1 MLGSHIGDFPSVD
14 LDIWPLCKRVDLGN
28 AYGASRFMRAGPTR
42 KNLRFYRRRVRQAR
56 MVARAIQSRNHPI
69 LAHIVP
75 MRRCNLSCAYCNE
88 YDKVSAPVPTEEML
102 RRIDLLATLGTQ
114 IVTISG
120 GEPLLHP
127 NLDEIIRA
135 IRSHDM
141 IATLI
146 TNGYLLTPERIK
158 RLNRAGLEHLQI
170 SIDNVNP
177 DNVSKK
183 SLRVLDQ
190 KLMWLKE
197 YADFDVN
204 INSVLGGGISHS
216 EDALT
221 ITRRAVEL
229 GFETTVGVIHDHGG
243 QLQPLKAEEHAVYD
257 QILAERK
264 PGLFA
269 FAYDNLFHRNL
280 VLGRPNDWQCGAGSR
295 YLYICEDG
303 LVHYCSQQRGYPD
316 IPLGEYTLEDIE
328 REYTSKKACAPFCT
342 VSCVHRVAMLD
353 LIRNE
358 PREALLRLFPP
369 KRPGGPL
376 SLPLGI
382 RVLTSIFLPTPIGKR
397 PAAAR
402 RFLSGAVLW
411 IFGVKSTKK
420 ENQHELISIS
430 GSRGRPRTP

>member
-1 MLGSHIGDFPSVD
+1 
-14 LDIWPLCKRVDLGN
+14 
-28 AYGASRFMRAGPTR
+28 MRAAPVG
-42 KNLRFYRRRVRQAR
+42 KKFRFYRRRLRQAR
-56 MVARAIQSRNHPI
+56 MVARALQSRRHPI

-102 RRIDLLATLGTQ
+102 RRIDLLSSLGTQ

-146 TNGYLLTPERIK
+146 TNGYLLTPERIE
-158 RLNRAGLEHLQI
+158 RLNRFGLEHLQI

-177 DNVSKK
+177 DDVSKK
-183 SLRVLDQ
+183 SLKVLDR
-190 KLMWLKE
+190 KLEWLKE
-197 YADFDVN
+197 HSEFDVN
-204 INSVLGGGISHS
+204 INSVLGGGITHS

-221 ITRRAVEL
+221 ITRRAVAL

-269 FAYDNLFHRNL
+269 FAYDNLFHKNL

-295 YLYICEDG
+295 YLYICEEG
-303 LVHYCSQQRGYPD
+303 LVHYCSQQRGYPA
-316 IPLGEYTLEDIE
+316 IPLGKYTLEDIE
-328 REYTSKKACAPFCT
+328 REYTSKNACAPFCT

-369 KRPGGPL
+369 ERPGGRP
-376 SLPLGI
+376 SLPLGVRI
-382 RVLTSIFLPTPIGKR
+382 LTSIFLPTPSGKR
-397 PAAAR
+397 PGPAR
-402 RFLSGAVLW
+402 RFLSGAVLR
-411 IFGVKSTKK
+411 IFGVKSTRK
-420 ENQHELISIS
+420 ENRCELISIS
-430 GSRGRPRTP
+430 SSPGRSRTP